1 MKLLKLLSIT
11 LLTSWF
17 SSTAFAVNLPG
28 PLVETDWL
36 ANNMGKVTILDVR
49 KDVKSFT
56 AKPVFSKD
64 KKTKKIKLVKVGG
77 HIPGA
82 VLVNYKSMRGKTKI
96 GENVVQK
103 MIIGKDKFT
112 ELMQASG
119 VNKDSAIVIVSKGEN
134 DGDITGATR
143 LYWQLKYY
151 GHDNMAI
158 LNGGMGQWL
167 KDKRKISIK
176 AGKVTKGNWVATT
189 ERKEILAT
197 SEDVAAAIKA
207 KDTQIM
213 DTRSLSLYMGTWR
226 KKSYVYGDG
235 HIPGAK
241 IFPTELLTQ
250 PKAPAKFNA
259 TSQLKS
265 MAEQM
270 GFDTSAKTITYCN
283 SGHLATGM
291 WFVMSEIMGN
301 KDTRMY
307 DGSMHQWT
315 LEKRPTVKMKL
326 E

>member
-1 MKLLKLLSIT
+1 MKTMKTLSIIFASSF
-11 LLTSWF
+11 LA
-17 SSTAFAVNLPG
+17 STALAVNLPG

-36 ANNMGKVTILDVR
+36 AKNMKKVTILDVR

-56 AKPVFSKD
+56 TKPVFKKD
-64 KKTKKIKLVKVGG
+64 KKTKKIKLVRVGG

-82 VLVNYKSMRGKTKI
+82 ALVNYKKLRGKIKV
-96 GENVVQK
+96 GENVVTK
-103 MIIGKDKFT
+103 MIIGKDAFSK
-112 ELMQASG
+112 LMQDTG
-119 VNKDSAIVIVSKGEN
+119 VNKDSVIVIVSKGEN
-134 DGDITGATR
+134 DGDMTGATR

-151 GHDNMAI
+151 GHDKMAI

-167 KDKRKISIK
+167 NDKRKISIK
-176 AGKVTKGNWVATT
+176 AEKVKKGNWVATA

-197 SEDVAAAIKA
+197 SEDVAAAVKT
-207 KDTQIM
+207 KDTQLM

-226 KKSYVYGDG
+226 KKSYVYADG

-250 PKAPAKFNA
+250 PKAPARFVA
-259 TSQLKS
+259 TNQLKS

-270 GFDTSAKTITYCN
+270 GIDTSKKTITYCN
-283 SGHLATGM
+283 SGHLASGM

-301 KDTRMY
+301 KNTKMY

-315 LEKRPTVKMKL
+315 LEKRPTVKMKM